1 MLVYTIIPTIFS
13 FYLGAWCDIYG
24 RKFLIKLFLFAEIF
38 SRGNMIVNAY
48 FMDLKKEFLFIGV
61 IPYGIVGNIYLE
73 QFDLALLIN
82 QFNKWKLIIARS

>member
-1 MLVYTIIPTIFS
+1 MFYLMLVYTIIPTIFS

-48 FMDLKKEFLFIGV
+48 YMDLKKEFLFIGV
-61 IPYGIVGNIYLE
+61 IPYGIVGNI
-73 QFDLALLIN
+73 FGTI
-82 QFNKWKLIIARS
+82 